1 MAKEQEYTMSV
12 ELVRMFRQ
20 VVPELAGGMRSFTEV
35 NELAIKRGYLV
46 VPEACTGAVMDW
58 LKDEK
63 FDPNSTFFKDWQ
75 YIQDNDNIS
84 LMFEQILH
92 YITTYGTDFALG
104 NGYVSNDGK
113 DKPMMAY
120 DRLKL
125 VTAVSADELKARCVD
140 MLKSGAALKEITS
153 KALVDFVVATGGCP
167 ADEIPN
173 KEAACLLHFQQGT
186 HPSDPVEYVRYLV
199 YLYTG
204 STLLIKGHRE
214 VQAIRT
220 SGRSAGY
227 EAVST
232 MTDADIDLL
241 ATVFF
246 RFKPIFV
253 AMKGSNSFASLP
265 RKTFEKVAHVINRI
279 RVRADKLKRPFAA
292 GVLDTI
298 CVPGDDGKLK
308 KIEEALKGVSMFRKL
323 RLYQCLIDRQFTG
336 TDENPMYTIR
346 NGKMFIRK
354 NYRPQNDS
362 EWIRLVTCVVSGNI
376 FYALRQKA
384 KTHLVKLPANCVL
397 TVPTSEKN
405 FIGDYPMGTLIPLS
419 EHNIVGVYWRNEW
432 GTRDFDLSM
441 VDSEGNGVSWHTGF
455 KDGDYMH
462 SGDMTNAE
470 PEASEC
476 IYFRGTSGSGKVINL
491 NQFSGSDPKS
501 RYRLFIAKHDGR
513 PQFNKGYMV
522 DPKDLVL
529 TVDGN
534 IAAAQ
539 TALAVID
546 DRFIILLGTGS
557 GSRIITFADGSTQS
571 VIETVA
577 KRYTHSI
584 KLESLLTLAGYKVVP
599 ADYEG
604 EVDLDL
610 TDMKRDTLIKFL
622 AEEKEENG

>member
-63 FDPNSTFFKDWQ
+63 FDPNATFFKDWQ
-75 YIQDNDNIS
+75 YIQDHGNIS

-92 YITTYGTDFALG
+92 YITTYGTDFSLG

-140 MLKSGAALKEITS
+140 MLKSGAALKESTC

-173 KEAACLLHFQQGT
+173 KEAACLLHFHQGT

-204 STLLIKGHRE
+204 STLLIKSRRE

-220 SGRSAGY
+220 SSRSKGY
-227 EAVST
+227 EAVAK
-232 MTDADIDLL
+232 MADADIDLL

-246 RFKPIFV
+246 RFKPVFV

-265 RKTFEKVAHVINRI
+265 SKTYKKVAHVINRI
-279 RVRADKLKRPFAA
+279 RVRADKLKRPFVA

-308 KIEEALKGVSMFRKL
+308 KIEEALKGVTMFRKL
-323 RLYQCLIDRQFTG
+323 RLYQCLIDREFTG

-354 NYRPQNDS
+354 DYRPQNDLN
-362 EWIRLVTCVVSGNI
+362 WIREVTRIVSGNI
-376 FYALRQKA
+376 HDALRQKA
-384 KTHLVKLPANCVL
+384 KTHKVKLPANCVL

-405 FIGDYPMGTLIPLS
+405 FIGDYPMGTMIPLS

-476 IYFRGTSGSGKVINL
+476 IYFRGNSGNGKVINL

-513 PQFNKGYMV
+513 PKFNMGYMV
-522 DPKDLVL
+522 DPKDIVL

-534 IAAAQ
+534 IAASQ

-546 DRFIILLGTGS
+546 GQSIILLGTGS

-584 KLESLLTLAGYKVVP
+584 KLGALLQLAGYEVVP
-599 ADYEG
+599 ADYDG

-610 TDMKRDTLIKFL
+610 TDMKRDTLVKFL
-622 AEEKEENG
+622 TEDKEENG

>member
-63 FDPNSTFFKDWQ
+63 FDPNATFFKDWQ
-75 YIQDNDNIS
+75 YIQDNGNIS

-140 MLKSGAALKEITS
+140 MLKSGAALKESTC

-173 KEAACLLHFQQGT
+173 KEAACLLHFHQGT

-204 STLLIKGHRE
+204 STLLIKSRRD

-227 EAVST
+227 EAVSK

-241 ATVFF
+241 AAVFF

-253 AMKGSNSFASLP
+253 AMKGSDSFASLP

-308 KIEEALKGVSMFRKL
+308 KIEEVLKGVTMFRKL
-323 RLYQCLIDRQFTG
+323 RLYQCLIDREFTG

-354 NYRPQNDS
+354 NYRPRNDR
-362 EWIRLVTCVVSGNI
+362 EWIRQVARIVSGNI
-376 FYALRQKA
+376 HDALRQKA
-384 KTHLVKLPANCVL
+384 KTHKVKLPANCVL

-405 FIGDYPMGTLIPLS
+405 FIGDYPMGTMIPLS

-476 IYFRGTSGSGKVINL
+476 IYFRGKSGSGKVINL
-491 NQFSGSDPKS
+491 NQFNGSDPKS

-513 PQFNKGYMV
+513 PKFNTGYMV
-522 DPKDLVL
+522 DPKDIVL

-546 DRFIILLGTGS
+546 GQSIILLGTGS

-584 KLESLLTLAGYKVVP
+584 KLEGLLQLAGYEVVP

-622 AEEKEENG
+622 ADDKEENG

>member
-1 MAKEQEYTMSV
+1 MSV

-63 FDPNSTFFKDWQ
+63 FDPNATFFKDWQ
-75 YIQDNDNIS
+75 YIQDHGNIS

-92 YITTYGTDFALG
+92 YITTYGTDFSLG

-140 MLKSGAALKEITS
+140 MLKSGAALKESTC

-173 KEAACLLHFQQGT
+173 KEAACLLHFHQGT

-204 STLLIKGHRE
+204 STLLIKSRRE

-220 SGRSAGY
+220 SSRSKGY
-227 EAVST
+227 EAVAK
-232 MTDADIDLL
+232 MADADIDLL

-246 RFKPIFV
+246 RFKPVFV

-265 RKTFEKVAHVINRI
+265 SKTYKKVAHVINRI

-308 KIEEALKGVSMFRKL
+308 KIEEALKGVTMFRKL
-323 RLYQCLIDRQFTG
+323 RLYQCLIDREFTG

-354 NYRPQNDS
+354 DYRPQNDLN
-362 EWIRLVTCVVSGNI
+362 WIREVTRIVSGNI
-376 FYALRQKA
+376 HDALRQKA
-384 KTHLVKLPANCVL
+384 KTHKVKLPANCVL

-405 FIGDYPMGTLIPLS
+405 FIGDYPMGTMIPLS

-476 IYFRGTSGSGKVINL
+476 IYFRGNSGNGKVINL

-513 PQFNKGYMV
+513 PKFNMGYMV
-522 DPKDLVL
+522 DPKDIVL

-534 IAAAQ
+534 IAASQ

-546 DRFIILLGTGS
+546 GQSIILLGTGS

-584 KLESLLTLAGYKVVP
+584 KLGALLQLAGYEVVP
-599 ADYEG
+599 ADYDG

-610 TDMKRDTLIKFL
+610 TDMKRDTLVKFL
-622 AEEKEENG
+622 TEDKEENG

>member
-63 FDPNSTFFKDWQ
+63 FDPNATFFKDWQ
-75 YIQDNDNIS
+75 YIQDNGNIS

-140 MLKSGAALKEITS
+140 MLKSGAALKESTC

-173 KEAACLLHFQQGT
+173 KEAACLLHFHQGT

-204 STLLIKGHRE
+204 STLLIKSRRD

-227 EAVST
+227 EAVSK

-241 ATVFF
+241 AAVFF

-253 AMKGSNSFASLP
+253 AMKGSDSFASLP

-308 KIEEALKGVSMFRKL
+308 KIEEVLKGVTMFRKL
-323 RLYQCLIDRQFTG
+323 RLYQCLIDREFTG

-354 NYRPQNDS
+354 NYRPRNDR
-362 EWIRLVTCVVSGNI
+362 EWIRQVARIVSGNI
-376 FYALRQKA
+376 HDALRQKA
-384 KTHLVKLPANCVL
+384 KTHKVKLPANCVL

-405 FIGDYPMGTLIPLS
+405 FIGDYPMGTMIPLS

-476 IYFRGTSGSGKVINL
+476 IYFRGQSGSGKVINL
-491 NQFSGSDPKS
+491 NQFNGSDPKS

-513 PQFNKGYMV
+513 PKFNTGYMV
-522 DPKDLVL
+522 DPKDIVL

-546 DRFIILLGTGS
+546 GQSIILLGTGS

-584 KLESLLTLAGYKVVP
+584 KLEGLLQLAGYEVVP

-622 AEEKEENG
+622 ADDKEENG

>member
-1 MAKEQEYTMSV
+1 MSV

-125 VTAVSADELKARCVD
+125 VTAVSADEMKARCVD
-140 MLKSGAALKEITS
+140 MLKSGAALKESTC

-167 ADEIPN
+167 AEEIPN
-173 KEAACLLHFQQGT
+173 KEAACLLHFHQGT

-220 SGRSAGY
+220 SGKSTGY
-227 EAVST
+227 EAVSK

-253 AMKGSNSFASLP
+253 AMKGSDSFASLP

-308 KIEEALKGVSMFRKL
+308 KIEEALKGVTMFRKL
-323 RLYQCLIDRQFTG
+323 RLYQCLIDRQFSG

-354 NYRPQNDS
+354 NYRPQNDLN
-362 EWIRLVTCVVSGNI
+362 WIRQVTRIVSGNI
-376 FYALRQKA
+376 HDALRQKA
-384 KTHLVKLPANCVL
+384 KTHKVKLPANCVL

-405 FIGDYPMGTLIPLS
+405 FIGDYPMGTMIPLS

-476 IYFRGTSGSGKVINL
+476 IYFHGKSGSGKVINL

-513 PQFNKGYMV
+513 PKFNTGYMV
-522 DPKDLVL
+522 DPKDIVL

-534 IAAAQ
+534 IAATQ

-546 DRFIILLGTGS
+546 DQSIILLGTGS

-571 VIETVA
+571 VIETVE

-584 KLESLLTLAGYKVVP
+584 KLPALLMLAGYEVVP

-622 AEEKEENG
+622 TEDKEENG

>member
-63 FDPNSTFFKDWQ
+63 FDPNATFFKDWQ
-75 YIQDNDNIS
+75 YIQDNGNIS

-140 MLKSGAALKEITS
+140 MLKSGAALKESTC

-173 KEAACLLHFQQGT
+173 KEAACLLHFHQGT

-204 STLLIKGHRE
+204 STLLIKSRRD

-227 EAVST
+227 EAVSK

-241 ATVFF
+241 AAVFF

-253 AMKGSNSFASLP
+253 AMKGSDSFASLP

-279 RVRADKLKRPFAA
+279 RVRA
-292 GVLDTI
+292 
-298 CVPGDDGKLK
+298 
-308 KIEEALKGVSMFRKL
+308 
-323 RLYQCLIDRQFTG
+323 
-336 TDENPMYTIR
+336 
-346 NGKMFIRK
+346 
-354 NYRPQNDS
+354 
-362 EWIRLVTCVVSGNI
+362 
-376 FYALRQKA
+376 
-384 KTHLVKLPANCVL
+384 
-397 TVPTSEKN
+397 
-405 FIGDYPMGTLIPLS
+405 
-419 EHNIVGVYWRNEW
+419 
-432 GTRDFDLSM
+432 
-441 VDSEGNGVSWHTGF
+441 
-455 KDGDYMH
+455 
-462 SGDMTNAE
+462 
-470 PEASEC
+470 
-476 IYFRGTSGSGKVINL
+476 
-491 NQFSGSDPKS
+491 
-501 RYRLFIAKHDGR
+501 
-513 PQFNKGYMV
+513 
-522 DPKDLVL
+522 
-529 TVDGN
+529 
-534 IAAAQ
+534 
-539 TALAVID
+539 
-546 DRFIILLGTGS
+546 
-557 GSRIITFADGSTQS
+557 
-571 VIETVA
+571 
-577 KRYTHSI
+577 
-584 KLESLLTLAGYKVVP
+584 
-599 ADYEG
+599 
-604 EVDLDL
+604 
-610 TDMKRDTLIKFL
+610 
-622 AEEKEENG
+622 